1 LTPKIG
7 VWSRRRSSH
16 FVSGYNH
23 PQSTYHNE
31 PSARPLQRQREL
43 EDRPQNIAWESKRKE
58 GVLRERENTVAHGKP
73 TSGLFS
79 TSEKKT
85 KPDKKKRFTRRE
97 IDELAMTNE
106 VLEFRACISFAFR
119 LSARTKKIT
128 RFWRAFIEG
137 VRPSYR
143 GVGRPEAGDGSG
155 GCDWLLLKS
164 TNQVLCL
171 HLGIECTHGFCY
183 VHFMLCPLQKSPVP
197 GIVEKISVVAVAT
210 YART

>member
-1 LTPKIG
+1 MTPKIG

-106 VLEFRACISFAFR
+106 DLEFRACISFAF
-119 LSARTKKIT
+119 SA
-128 RFWRAFIEG
+128 
-137 VRPSYR
+137 
-143 GVGRPEAGDGSG
+143 
-155 GCDWLLLKS
+155 
-164 TNQVLCL
+164 
-171 HLGIECTHGFCY
+171 ECTHEENNEVLAC
-183 VHFMLCPLQKSPVP
+183 VHRRGAAILQGGGAAGGGRWVR
-197 GIVEKISVVAVAT
+197 GL
-210 YART
+210 